1 MPQGARRGRHDLPE
15 EMHLGVPLDGMVG
28 LDATRGASG
37 TTRSTWGM
45 LLGVPLDGMV
55 GLDATRGAS
64 GIPQSRDATGQIIFT
79 G

>member
-1 MPQGARRGRHDLPE
+1 
-15 EMHLGVPLDGMVG
+15 
-28 LDATRGASG
+28 
-37 TTRSTWGM
+37 
-45 LLGVPLDGMV
+45 LGVPLDGMV